1 MFIRWSV
8 LLACLIAPA
17 GRVTADDQVDRM
29 KAYEWVMAGNGL
41 TATEATTLEN
51 ALKKKPENLEYR
63 AKLAAYYETAR
74 FGSSNAGPP
83 FREHALWILRH
94 HPASSVAGL
103 PHVHLDPSIDAM
115 AYREAVRIWDE
126 HIQKNPAHIEIL
138 SNAASFFRFFEKD
151 RAEKYLTKLRQIDP
165 NNPEWCQRLG
175 HLYALG
181 SYTSTGPDVA
191 QAKKS
196 LASYEEAMRKGKGD
210 RRLSLWLEQAALAAV
225 WAGEYEKAEKYAADV
240 LSTAVEARPS
250 WNFGNA
256 LHHGNLVLGHVALRR
271 GDVEA
276 AGRFLIRA
284 GKTPGSPQLNSF
296 GPNMALALEL
306 AKKGQLEVVIEYMK
320 QCKSFWNGPELG
332 NWLKEVEQGLV
343 PDFGEH
349 LNY

>member
-17 GRVTADDQVDRM
+17 GRVTADDQVDRQ
-29 KAYEWVMAGNGL
+29 KAHEWLMAGIRL

-51 ALKKKPENLEYR
+51 ALEKEPENLEYR
-63 AKLAAYYETAR
+63 ATLVAYYTGAR
-74 FGSSNAGPP
+74 HGSSNAAASY
-83 FREHALWILRH
+83 REHALWILRN

-103 PHVHLDPSIDAM
+103 PHVRLDPMLDAK
-115 AYREAVRIWDE
+115 AYREAVQIWDE
-126 HIQKNPAHIEIL
+126 HIQAHPSHIEIL
-138 SNAASFFRFFEKD
+138 SNAASFFTIAEKD
-151 RAEKYLTKLRQIDP
+151 RTEEYLTKLRQIDP
-165 NNPEWCQRLG
+165 DNPEWCDRLG

-181 SYTSTGPDVA
+181 SYTSAGPDVA

-210 RRLSLWLEQAALAAV
+210 RRLSLWLEEAALAAV
-225 WAGEYEKAEKYAADV
+225 WAGELEKAERYATDV
-240 LSTAVEARPS
+240 LSSAVEGRPS

-332 NWLKEVEQGLV
+332 NWLSEVEQGVV
-343 PDFGEH
+343 PDFGAN